1 MNRSVIIQK
10 MIQIGVLL
18 EKGHTEYSGAEID
31 ANILLDEI
39 LSGKKIIKDELEK
52 PICEHDWQF
61 RMSANSLLG
70 LKCYKCGELR

>member
-10 MIQIGVLL
+10 MIQIGALL

-39 LSGKKIIKDELEK
+39 LSCKKNIKDEVEK

-61 RMSANSLLG
+61 TMTKQSLLG
-70 LKCYKCGELR
+70 IKCSKCGEER

>member
-10 MIQIGVLL
+10 MIQIGVAL

-61 RMSANSLLG
+61 KISVQSPLG
-70 LKCYKCGELR
+70 NKCSKCGEVR